1 LKGMTQTACCE
12 AKDRHIPGFLLDNF
26 LRRLLFPPKKK
37 VSKFISR
44 GFAVADIGCGPGHF
58 TIPIAQIVGAA
69 GKVYAADS
77 DPKSI
82 QALKTKTEVENLQ
95 DIIEA
100 RTTSAANLEFVPNQ
114 SVDFAFANGL
124 ICCMTDH
131 AGAVAEIKRI
141 LKPHGRAYISV
152 TKALRSADSRAVTKE
167 EWKRI
172 LDSFKVQESAERL
185 TNRWAIVS
193 VNGSLAREH

>member
-1 LKGMTQTACCE
+1 MTQTACCE
-12 AKDRHIPGFLLDNF
+12 AKDRHIPDFLLDNF

-58 TIPIAQIVGAA
+58 TIPMARIVGAT
-69 GKVYAADS
+69 GRVYAADS

-82 QALKTKTEVENLQ
+82 EALKTKTEAENLQ
-95 DIIEA
+95 GIIEA
-100 RTTSAANLEFVPNQ
+100 HTTSAASLEFVPGQ

-124 ICCMTDH
+124 ICCMTNH

-152 TKALRSADSRAVTKE
+152 TKAFRKADTRAVTKE
-167 EWKRI
+167 GWKRI
-172 LDSFKVQESAERL
+172 LDSFNVQETGESL